1 MLINHYLSRMH
12 QKFCFSLLVFGIQI
26 LPAQEKYPASVTDT
40 LTEPADFARNFY
52 YGQRGNEAAIY
63 NGALHY
69 AYFSSIEGI
78 AYFNSADWQKG
89 SVVYEGIRYQ
99 NILMKYD
106 LVKDQLVVAQSES
119 GGLPISLN
127 SFRVSEFSFL
137 NYQFIRVD
145 TENPGQELRAGFYRL
160 LSAGK
165 VLALART
172 EKTISER
179 IVDNKVVQRFETK
192 TRYYIS
198 RGDQYYKIKNK
209 NDLFRILDDHKNELH
224 GFIRENK
231 LNYRKIPERTITEA
245 VNFYNKL

>member
-1 MLINHYLSRMH
+1 ML
-12 QKFCFSLLVFGIQI
+12 FGLQN
-26 LPAQEKYPASVTDT
+26 LHAQQNYPASVPDT
-40 LTEPADFARNFY
+40 FTEATDFAKNIY
-52 YGQRGNEAAIY
+52 YRQRGNEAAIY

-78 AYFNSADWQKG
+78 AYFYSADWQKG
-89 SVVYEGIRYQ
+89 SVVYEGTRYQ

-137 NYQFIRVD
+137 NYQFIRVEN
-145 TENPGQELRAGFYRL
+145 ENPGQELNSGFYRL
-160 LSAGK
+160 LNAGR
-165 VLALART
+165 VTALART

-179 IVDNKVVQRFETK
+179 IVDNKVVQKFETK

-209 NDLFRILDDHKNELH
+209 NDLFRILGDHKIELH
-224 GFIRENK
+224 EFLRENK
-231 LNYRKIPERTITEA
+231 LNYRKNPEKTLA
-245 VNFYNKL
+245 ASVKFYNHL